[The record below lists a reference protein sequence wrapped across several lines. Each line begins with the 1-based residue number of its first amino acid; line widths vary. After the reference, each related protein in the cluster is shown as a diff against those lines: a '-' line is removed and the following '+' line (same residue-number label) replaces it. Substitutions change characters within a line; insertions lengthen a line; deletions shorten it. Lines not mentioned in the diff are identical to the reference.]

1 MNVKEFE
8 KKEKNTAE
16 LTMLIS
22 PEEFEDAVNKA
33 YLKNRGRISVPGF
46 RKGKAPRKIIES
58 MYGIGVFYEDAV
70 EALYPEALRSGVEQE
85 NITTVGRPSVLD
97 FNIGEDK
104 SLTIKYLVSLYPEVT
119 LGQYKGIA
127 APKPTVRVLKK
138 DVDREIEKVRE
149 QNARIQVVDRVGK
162 AGDIANIDFDGYV
175 DGEQFEGGKA
185 DGVDLELGSG
195 QFIPGF
201 EDQVIGSKA
210 GDHIDVKVTFP
221 QEYAKELAGKEAVFK
236 VTVNEIKEKIL
247 PDLDD
252 EFAKDVSDFDTLAE
266 YSADIKEHITEERKA
281 DAQRAF
287 EEVVLSRLVDNVQCD
302 VPEAMIDEQVES
314 MMNNFRYNLA
324 SQGIELEQYFNMM
337 GMDLELFKKESRP
350 TAEKEIKADLAFEA
364 IAKQEDFEITDD
376 AIEAEYNR
384 LAENYHVDIDAIKKA
399 VDVDSVRTGLKIQ
412 AARDLVFSSAVAEK
426 KEKKTE
432 DKSENSE
439 ISKDEKSDTEE
450 N

>member
-16 LTMLIS
+16 LTMLIT

-58 MYGIGVFYEDAV
+58 MYGVGVFYEDAV
-70 EALYPEALRSGVEQE
+70 ESLYPEALRIGVEE
-85 NITTVGRPSVLD
+85 EKLDTVGRPSILD
-97 FNIGEDK
+97 FQIGEDK

-138 DVDREIEKVRE
+138 DIDREIERVRE
-149 QNARIQVVDRVGK
+149 QNARIQVVDREAK
-162 AGDIANIDFDGYV
+162 SGDIANIDFEGFV
-175 DGEQFEGGKA
+175 DGEAFEGGK
-185 DGVDLELGSG
+185 GENVDLELGAG

-201 EDQVIGSKA
+201 EDQVIGAKA
-210 GDHIDVKVTFP
+210 GDHIEVNVTFP
-221 QEYAKELAGKEAVFK
+221 KEYVKELAEKDATFK
-236 VTVNEIKEKIL
+236 VTVNEVKEKQL

-252 EFAKDVSDFDTLAE
+252 EFAKDVSEFDTLEE
-266 YSADIKEHITEERKA
+266 YSASIKEHLTEERKA
-281 DAQRAF
+281 EAQRAF

-302 VPEAMIDEQVES
+302 IPDAMIDEQVES
-314 MMNNFRYNLA
+314 MISNFRYNLA
-324 SQGIELEQYFNMM
+324 SQGIELEQYFSIM
-337 GMDLELFKKESRP
+337 GMDLELFKKDSRP

-364 IAKQEDFEITDD
+364 IAKQEDFQITD
-376 AIEAEYNR
+376 EAVEEEYKKM
-384 LAENYHVDIDAIKKA
+384 AENYHIEVEAVKKA
-399 VDVDSVRTGLKIQ
+399 VDANSVRTGLKIQ
-412 AARDLVFSSAVAEK
+412 AARDLVFNSAVAEK

-432 DKSENSE
+432 DKASE
-439 ISKDEKSDTEE
+439 SDGDKE
-450 N
+450 NVQEDK